1 MHAWARGAGAAAD
14 AFGGAAVITPDT
26 PLEELE
32 TFLDSDGVSFA
43 LVTDGSRKF
52 VLGLVTREDLKK
64 CVFPYPGLPT
74 LAHQL
79 PRFNLR
85 RNPNAP

>member
-1 MHAWARGAGAAAD
+1 MRPHSRCYPRARSLALTACRW
-14 AFGGAAVITPDT
+14 AVITPDT

-32 TFLDSDGVSFA
+32 KFLDSDGVSFA

-64 CVFPYPGLPT
+64 CVLPST
-74 LAHQL
+74 ARAVPPSL
-79 PRFNLR
+79 
-85 RNPNAP
+85 